1 MGLLRLYNA
10 RLCFL
15 LALGLMGPM
24 PLIVRAEAKVPAKSQ
39 QHKQSGVS
47 KPTSK
52 KRTVCRLFY
61 QDRATQTVKWAD
73 VRKGKTLTLES
84 PAVLDAFPKLDAESQ
99 NLVQMEQSLETLMV
113 GVRDQEGGQ
122 NQSGWVFF
130 DSGVKAESHGN
141 HSHWYYKKQP
151 KVIESRLDTAQG
163 NPAHLYCYQ
172 GVFYLA
178 NDRNSGYTRLDPQL
192 YRNDP
197 QAKVRTGFHRGGGN
211 HITLAVAAGITG
223 YSTWI
228 DGGGPQKGMV
238 DVTRILPEG
247 NEQVA
252 YSFALPTG
260 AIHGATVCEGKVFF
274 APADGICWCEADLN
288 PLPGSQSKVKVQ
300 YLSLGED
307 AETKK
312 PERTG
317 AFVTQ
322 RHFVCFVSGKGAS
335 ARLCLLN
342 AKLDEPALTSVPL
355 KMDEGNSPAGLE
367 VIKTA
372 WGKRLAFVF
381 HNHPQELDQTE
392 YLSLIDLDPNADL
405 DFQDAKLLKQVKV
418 GPSKVEG
425 HYGHHAI
432 TFDQA
437 GRYAFWTEPGTGMI
451 QALSLK
457 SLEPVGS
464 FLVSGVPTKV
474 IVVGQQDR
482 RD

>member
-1 MGLLRLYNA
+1 MGILRLHHTK
-10 RLCFL
+10 LILL
-15 LALGLMGPM
+15 LALMLWERL
-24 PLIVRAEAKVPAKSQ
+24 PLNVQAETKGGEKSKSHSQSKAAKS
-39 QHKQSGVS
+39 
-47 KPTSK
+47 TSR
-52 KRTVCRLFY
+52 KRTVCRLFF

-73 VRKGKTLTLES
+73 VRKSKTLRLET
-84 PAVLDAFPKLDAESQ
+84 PIVIDGFPELDAKAQ
-99 NLVQMEQSLETLMV
+99 NLVQMEQSLGTLLV

-122 NQSGWVFF
+122 DQSGWVFM
-130 DSGVKAESHGN
+130 DSGVKEESHGN

-163 NPAHLYCYQ
+163 NPAHLYSYQ

-178 NDRNSGYTRLDPQL
+178 NDRNSGYTRLDPQG
-192 YRNDP
+192 YRDHPRANI
-197 QAKVRTGFHRGGGN
+197 KTSFYRGGGN
-211 HITLAVAAGITG
+211 HITLAVAAGKTG

-238 DVTRILPEG
+238 DVTRILPNG
-247 NEQVA
+247 NKQIA
-252 YSFALPTG
+252 YSFALPSG
-260 AIHGATVCEGKVFF
+260 AIHGAIVCEGKVFF
-274 APADGICWCEADLN
+274 APADGICWCEVDLN

-300 YLSLGED
+300 HLSLGKD
-307 AETKK
+307 PETKK

-317 AFVTQ
+317 AFTIQ
-322 RHFVCFVSGKGAS
+322 RNFVLFVSGTGEG

-342 AKLDEPALTSVPL
+342 ARLDEPALISVPL
-355 KMDEGNSPAGLE
+355 KMAEGNSPAGLE
-367 VIKTA
+367 VVKTA

-381 HNHPQELDQTE
+381 HNHPQELEQNE

-405 DFQDAKLLKQVKV
+405 DFQDARVLKQIKV

-437 GRYAFWTEPGTGMI
+437 GRYAFWTEPGAGMI
-451 QALSLK
+451 EAFSLK
-457 SLEPVGS
+457 SLEPVES
-464 FLVSGVPTKV
+464 FSVSGVPTKV
-474 IVVGQQDR
+474 IAVGRQDR